1 MCSPRPAPIS
11 IVVLNPGCECLT
23 EKVWLNVSMSR
34 KRRGSC
40 SSQSFMNAS
49 LVRVCSGVIG
59 GRTFGHLAGC
69 MMLNLARHQRKTL
82 QEMKIRASQREL
94 RMLRITQAHEFG
106 IVVVE

>member
-23 EKVWLNVSMSR
+23 EKLWLNVSMSR

-69 MMLNLARHQRKTL
+69 TLLNLARSNLGDRD
-82 QEMKIRASQREL
+82 RECL
-94 RMLRITQAHEFG
+94 HEVEVCAPQCESRMLRIA
-106 IVVVE
+106 